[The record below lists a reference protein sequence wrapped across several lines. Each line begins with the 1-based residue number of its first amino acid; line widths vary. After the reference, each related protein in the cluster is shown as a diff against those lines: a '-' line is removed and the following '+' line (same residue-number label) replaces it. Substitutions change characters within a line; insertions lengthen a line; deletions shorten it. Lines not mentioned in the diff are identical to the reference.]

1 MFTNRSLSFAVG
13 RMPPGQR
20 RCPGLTAILPT
31 SWFDRDLADP
41 TARPL
46 LFVNEGLFFAPLI
59 EYEVLPSLMV
69 NVSKFFPPRA
79 FMVSSPLAALKNEVR
94 RIKILRRK
102 PPT

>member
-1 MFTNRSLSFAVG
+1 MVAVFYVYEPQLVVRG
-13 RMPPGQR
+13 WPDAAGPA
-20 RCPGLTAILPT
+20 PV

-59 EYEVLPSLMV
+59 EYEVLSSLMV